1 MAATTLY
8 LNDQSWRRADGNHAV
23 VRVYVGP
30 LANYGQPLAVFVD
43 GVAVITDAA
52 LANKVVELG
61 IARRIP

>member
-8 LNDQSWRRADGNHAV
+8 LNDQSWQRADGNHTV
-23 VRVYVGP
+23 VWVYVRP
-30 LANYGQPLAVFVD
+30 LANYGQPPAVFVD